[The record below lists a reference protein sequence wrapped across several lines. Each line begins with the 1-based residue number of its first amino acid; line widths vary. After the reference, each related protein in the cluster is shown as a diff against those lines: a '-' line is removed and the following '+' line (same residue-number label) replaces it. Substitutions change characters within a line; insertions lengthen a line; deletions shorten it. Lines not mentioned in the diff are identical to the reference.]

1 MKKVLLLLFVFSS
14 ILSIAGVSFNIKKFD
29 LPTEQKISIALEH
42 NQNDLG
48 ANAAEIVIKL
58 YNFNNYDTLISSLTY
73 LFEEDDD
80 YEYDDVYD
88 DYDNE
93 DNYDDEYDDE
103 PTFNSEVPPEKD
115 DFISIIK
122 ETGFDKLLFSLK
134 ENLKVINDEKNIK
147 VNLSN
152 EAAIQFQ
159 KKLFSNPSKIL
170 NNSISFDYR
179 DFKLLKLLVS
189 STTIEVS
196 NDEVFNDLDN
206 ILNES
211 DEELFKEA
219 LKKYLNEKSF
229 EQLSAMFNE
238 ISNLDPEGK
247 TSALDIIH
255 NYLKV
260 FAKNDGEDNW
270 LSLKDIFK
278 TNIFDSKT
286 IAKDI
291 DNFLNQTKLLLKEI
305 INIYDFENSTLFLK
319 RSNKD
324 LTDIL
329 LNNLSNTIEF
339 KDDKLTY
346 LLDYDLNKEFL
357 LITANNVTI
366 NTPLELLKQLYI
378 SLPDSEFNLYFET
391 KEKNIISKTTLYCN
405 FLNLKSNFEFTDL
418 NIKVSPDIIRYTM
431 GVIFSSFFKNLD
443 EKYLY
448 LLPNMISLIT
458 RDNDDLVFSLR
469 LNDSFSLTSIT
480 PNFFSKENIESIIN
494 DFNSPDELLPSETS
508 TNTTN

>member
-1 MKKVLLLLFVFSS
+1 MKLQ
-14 ILSIAGVSFNIKKFD
+14 FNFKKNYFQI
-29 LPTEQKISIALEH
+29 PQK
-42 NQNDLG
+42 
-48 ANAAEIVIKL
+48 
-58 YNFNNYDTLISSLTY
+58 Y
-73 LFEEDDD
+73 
-80 YEYDDVYD
+80 
-88 DYDNE
+88 
-93 DNYDDEYDDE
+93 
-103 PTFNSEVPPEKD
+103 
-115 DFISIIK
+115 
-122 ETGFDKLLFSLK
+122 
-134 ENLKVINDEKNIK
+134 
-147 VNLSN
+147 
-152 EAAIQFQ
+152 
-159 KKLFSNPSKIL
+159 
-170 NNSISFDYR
+170 
-179 DFKLLKLLVS
+179 
-189 STTIEVS
+189 
-196 NDEVFNDLDN
+196 
-206 ILNES
+206 LNES
-211 DEELFKEA
+211 DEELFKKA
-219 LKKYLNEKSF
+219 LKKYLNENSF